1 MSDTDT
7 TAVIA
12 VPHEDILG
20 QAVRHA
26 RLPLCI
32 TDPKLPDN
40 PIVYVNAAFTELTG
54 YALEEIVGQNCRFL
68 QGPKTT
74 RESIDTVREILLD
87 RRVDTVEILN
97 YRKDGTPFTNALQLG
112 PINDENGNLAFFF
125 GSQLDVSERRRAER
139 EHRELAD
146 EELLH
151 RLRNIVNVMTAM
163 VRMTSREEPDPT
175 EFANK
180 VMARISAL
188 GAAHF
193 ETIGRSDQT
202 EIDFATL
209 MGPIERAYTPG
220 RGDQIRLSGM
230 NPVIWHQLVSPLTL
244 ALHELAT
251 NAVKHGALSTP
262 EGQVSVDVSL
272 LKAPARMCFRWQE
285 TGGPEVA
292 KPSRS
297 SGSKIIQS
305 LTRAAGGTL
314 SYEWRREGLL
324 ATAEF
329 PLIALAKTG
338 NT

>member
-1 MSDTDT
+1 MSDA
-7 TAVIA
+7 TAAPVRPA
-12 VPHEDILG
+12 LLEDILG
-20 QAVRHA
+20 KAVRYA

-68 QGPKTT
+68 QGPETT
-74 RESIDTVREILLD
+74 RDSINAVREILLD

-97 YRKDGTPFTNALQLG
+97 YRKDGSAFLNALQLG
-112 PINDENGNLAFFF
+112 PINDEEGNLAFFF
-125 GSQLDVSERRRAER
+125 GSQMDVSERRRAER
-139 EHRELAD
+139 EDRELAD
-146 EELLH
+146 QELLH

-163 VRMTSREEPDPT
+163 VRMTAREETDPDQ
-175 EFANK
+175 FAEK
-180 VMARISAL
+180 VMTRLSAL

-193 ETIGRSDQT
+193 DTIGRSDQSA
-202 EIDFATL
+202 IDFATL
-209 MGPIERAYTPG
+209 LGPIARAYTSG
-220 RGDQIRLSGM
+220 ESAQIRLSGK
-230 NPVIWHQLVSPLTL
+230 NPVISHQLVSPLTL

-262 EGQVSVDVSL
+262 LGKIDLDVSL
-272 LKAPARMCFRWQE
+272 LKNPARMRFTWQE
-285 TGGPEVA
+285 TGGPEVI

-314 SYEWRREGLL
+314 SYEWRREGLK

-329 PLIALAKTG
+329 PLSAFQQG
-338 NT
+338 

>member
-1 MSDTDT
+1 MSNTEAAQT
-7 TAVIA
+7 RP

-20 QAVRHA
+20 KAVRHA

-68 QGPKTT
+68 QGPETT
-74 RESIDTVREILLD
+74 RDSIDTVREILLD

-97 YRKDGTPFTNALQLG
+97 YRKNGSTFVNALQLG
-112 PINDENGNLAFFF
+112 PINDEDGNLAFFF

-163 VRMTSREEPDPT
+163 VRMTAREEADPK
-175 EFANK
+175 EFADK
-180 VMARISAL
+180 VMERLSAL

-209 MGPIERAYTPG
+209 MEPIARAYTSG
-220 RGDQIRLSGM
+220 RGGQIQLSGM
-230 NPVIWHQLVSPLTL
+230 NPVISHQLVSPLTL

-251 NAVKHGALSTP
+251 NAVKHGALSTSQ
-262 EGQVSVDVSL
+262 GRVTLDVTKLHS
-272 LKAPARMCFRWQE
+272 PARMQFTWQE

-314 SYEWRREGLL
+314 SYEWRREGLV

-329 PLIALAKTG
+329 PITALLQS
-338 NT
+338 